1 MDLEMLQARLRQFAA
16 ERDWEGFHTP
26 KNLAMALM
34 VEAAELAELFQWLT
48 PEQSQA
54 TRSDL
59 ALQRKVGDELA
70 DVLLYLAQ
78 LADHTGVDLDRA
90 VAAKLQKNA
99 SKHPPLRPG
108 QRHAAAALPP
118 RQTHVLLDY
127 ENVQPDDAALR
138 ALVPDVTDLWLFH
151 GPHQTRVDKLFTS
164 FGDRVTRVP
173 ISRVGKNS
181 LDFHLSF
188 YVGYIAATHPD
199 ARLVVL
205 ANDQGYA
212 PMLEHAEALG
222 FEATLVGHART
233 KRPAARTVVRKTA
246 PAGRRK
252 TGETPAAETLA
263 APVNRSV
270 NRSVNRPVNRP
281 AKAPVASS
289 GTRAR
294 RAPATQPA
302 GAAASAEQAAIA
314 NDAARAA
321 TRRTSNPAARK
332 QAATPAAIPATKP
345 AKTAARAPAKVAAKP
360 AAKAAVPQPSA
371 RRPASALLKTS
382 VKPAKPLAPAAPA
395 RRPAAA
401 LHKLTE
407 QLRRLGDALPKKQAP
422 LRRLLQ
428 SLLGPTAD
436 DAALQSALS
445 GLVAAGLLAID
456 ERGAVTYTLSSD

>member
-1 MDLEMLQARLRQFAA
+1 MDLEVLQARLRQFAA
-16 ERDWEGFHTP
+16 ERDWQDFHTP

-59 ALQRKVGDELA
+59 ALQRQVGDELA

-99 SKHPPLRPG
+99 RKHPPLRPG
-108 QRHAAAALPP
+108 QRADVAALPA

-151 GPHQTRVDKLFTS
+151 GPHQTRVDTLFTS

-173 ISRVGKNS
+173 ISRSGKNS

-188 YVGYIAATHPD
+188 YVGYIAAMHPE

-246 PAGRRK
+246 TAGRRQ
-252 TGETPAAETLA
+252 TGKAMAAGPAAAPAEVQVA
-263 APVNRSV
+263 ATKTRT
-270 NRSVNRPVNRP
+270 R
-281 AKAPVASS
+281 
-289 GTRAR
+289 RAR
-294 RAPATQPA
+294 ATPP
-302 GAAASAEQAAIA
+302 AAAAVPAEKAVIA
-314 NDAARAA
+314 DDSARAT
-321 TRRTSNPAARK
+321 TRRTRGRAART
-332 QAATPAAIPATKP
+332 AATTPPTTPVATPSAKPAT
-345 AKTAARAPAKVAAKP
+345 TAARAPAKVAAKP
-360 AAKAAVPQPSA
+360 VAKAAVQEPSA
-371 RRPASALLKTS
+371 RRPASALLRSS
-382 VKPAKPLAPAAPA
+382 VKPAKPQTPAAPS

-456 ERGAVTYTLSSD
+456 GHGTVSYTLSPPRAD